1 MLDAFKDM
9 ARWNMYGALGFIV
22 CGGIGL
28 IWAVIL
34 AWQQGLFGIFVVLAI
49 SVPSLL
55 VSLRT
60 KRLEEVSRNLPSDE
74 ALQSEYRRV
83 CESWVHKM
91 FPDF

>member
-34 AWQQGLFGIFVVLAI
+34 AWQQGLFGIFVVLALFFF
-49 SVPSLL
+49 P
-55 VSLRT
+55 
-60 KRLEEVSRNLPSDE
+60 
-74 ALQSEYRRV
+74 LQYLGYF
-83 CESWVHKM
+83 HLQHAQ
-91 FPDF
+91 